1 MTHEEIE
8 NIKKEVLEEADRRY
22 RSITDCNDK
31 QDKYQEQLADVRLHY
46 TLIGKDLK
54 IIKWAIIILAIII
67 AGEKG
72 GEFIQGFLL

>member
-22 RSITDCNDK
+22 RSIADCNDK

-72 GEFIQGFLL
+72 GEFIQGFLA

>member
-8 NIKKEVLEEADRRY
+8 RLKKEILDEADRRY
-22 RSITDCNDK
+22 RSVDDCNDK
-31 QDKYQEQLADVRLHY
+31 QDRYQEQLADVRLHY

-54 IIKWAIIILAIII
+54 IIKWAIIILAVII